1 MAINHNIHWEIRNTG
16 TEKSGAGFN
25 SSNQNAGLNYSYGAN
40 YQLITIDDLELDH
53 ADLFKPGIPSWSLSN
68 GGTFPGGTYY
78 IGIRYVAL
86 GGSGEIKAK
95 SELVEY
101 ADFIPNGKTVVIN
114 SPADPG
120 YPFDHYQ
127 VFVREL
133 AGSSTYA
140 QLQNYGGGEVAS
152 SIGTNLSLNSFST
165 SYTSILVS
173 NLPDKGNVYQ
183 LASTGRPFVADDI
196 GNFIYIEN
204 NNIGFRSKAASLV
217 DVSNYVEIGKSNN
230 YLFAA
235 WFDLSETKTVKQ
247 ISAALW
253 AVGSP
258 SGDLF
263 LELRTNNSGA
273 PSDTILASGGINA
286 NTLGSSP
293 EWLDVSVNS
302 TLAPGRYWIV
312 INFDTTPDISNYVR
326 LGRKTSTGFQNL
338 NEMHLYQYNTST
350 LAWSNVDTG
359 LAVAIGVTW
368 NTANIWG
375 DGDYSPFLINKG
387 SLRFEIQ
394 NVESNVALVF
404 SDYFI
409 SAIGTTAG
417 YGYLGGASNNLLSL
431 NEHATEF
438 ALDSLAHVKAANY
451 TLYEP
456 LVLSHMSLS
465 GYEATRYDIAN
476 RPVFIVDTGVDP
488 SLYDYTTGDG
498 VIDIVG
504 DKIQINNIEVDG
516 NDFAEKLLTATDKSL
531 LILNCWFHNSAHTAL
546 VFGTGSSQ
554 AIWVEATRISDILTA
569 SALSAGIYVGNAN
582 HLNVINCFVNNISG
596 CGIYATGMSLRTEY
610 CIFHEISGAFTN
622 NGHGIIADEC
632 TDVKLSFLTV
642 NNCSKSGVNFRKSG
656 NIVVSNSLFT
666 NGTDHGI
673 LLDMDFSYSFGLSR
687 IYNNAFYN
695 NGGNQVEVNPPVISQ
710 IGPITLL
717 TSPYVHIGIDYVDF
731 TLNTAT
737 GSGAQLVGQALPSS
751 FQGTNSTQKLDIG
764 AVQTYGNQPSP
775 RRNPIIS
782 LF

>member
-1 MAINHNIHWEIRNTG
+1 MAINHNIDWEIKNTG

-25 SSNQNAGLNYSYGAN
+25 SSNQNAGLNYSYGSH
-40 YQLITIDDLELDH
+40 YQLISYDDLELDN
-53 ADLFKPGIPSWSLSN
+53 ADLFKPGIPSWSLVN

-78 IGIRYVAL
+78 FGVRYVAL
-86 GGSGEIKAK
+86 GGDGEIKAK

-114 SPADPG
+114 SPANPG

-127 VFVREL
+127 VFIREL

-173 NLPDKGNVYQ
+173 NLPEKGNVYQ
-183 LASTGRPFVADDI
+183 LSSNDRNFVANDI

-204 NNIGFRSKAASLV
+204 NNIGFRSREASLV
-217 DVSNYVEIGKSNN
+217 DVSNYVEIGKTNN

-235 WFDLSETKTVKQ
+235 WFDLSETKTIKQ
-247 ISAALW
+247 ISAVLW

-263 LELRTNNSGA
+263 LELRTNNSGV
-273 PSDTILASGGINA
+273 PSSTILASGGINA
-286 NTLGSSP
+286 NTLGTSP
-293 EWLDVSVNS
+293 EWVDVSVNS
-302 TLAPGRYWIV
+302 TLAPGRYWV
-312 INFDTTPDISNYVR
+312 VVNFDTTPDASNYLR

-350 LAWSNVDTG
+350 FTWSNVDTG
-359 LAVAIGVTW
+359 LAVAIGVSW
-368 NTANIWG
+368 NTNSIWG
-375 DGDYSPFLINKG
+375 DGDYSPFLINQG
-387 SLRFEIQ
+387 SLRFEIL
-394 NVESNVALVF
+394 NVDTNQALVY

-409 SAIGTTAG
+409 SSIGAIGG
-417 YGYLGGASNNLLSL
+417 YGYLGGASNNLLSV

-438 ALDSLAHVKAANY
+438 ALNSMAYIKSANY
-451 TLYEP
+451 TLFEP
-456 LVLSHMSLS
+456 LVLSNMSLN
-465 GYEATRYDIAN
+465 GYETTRHDIAD

-488 SLYDYTTGDG
+488 NLYDYVTGDG
-498 VIDIVG
+498 VINITG
-504 DKIQINNIEVDG
+504 DKIQIINIEIDG

-531 LILNCWFHNSAHTAL
+531 LILNSWFHNSAHTAL
-546 VFGTGSSQ
+546 YFGSGSSQ
-554 AIWVEATRISDILTA
+554 AIWIESTRISDILTE
-569 SALSAGIYVGNAN
+569 SALSAAIFVDNAN
-582 HLNVINCFVNNISG
+582 HLNVMNCYINNISG

-610 CIFHEISGAFTN
+610 SIFHNISGSFTN

-632 TDVKLSFLTV
+632 TDAKLSFLTI
-642 NNCSKSGVNFRKSG
+642 NDCSKSGVNFRKSG

-666 NGTDHGI
+666 NGGDHGI
-673 LLDMDFSYSFGLSR
+673 LIDMDTSNAFGLSR

-695 NGGNQVEVNPPVISQ
+695 NGGNQVESNPSTVLQ
-710 IGPITLL
+710 VGPITLT
-717 TSPYVHIGIDYVDF
+717 TSPFVHIGLDYVDF
-731 TLNTAT
+731 TLNSST
-737 GSGAQLVGQALPSS
+737 GSGEQLIGHALPTS
-751 FQGTNSTQKLDIG
+751 FEGTNSNQKLDIG
-764 AVQTYGNQPSP
+764 AVQTYGNQPVP
-775 RRNPIIS
+775 RRNPVVS

>member
-1 MAINHNIHWEIRNTG
+1 MAINHNIDWEIKATG
-16 TEKSGAGFN
+16 AEKSGAGFN
-25 SSNQNAGLNYSYGAN
+25 TSNQNSGLDYSYGAN
-40 YQLITIDDLELDH
+40 YQLITIDDLELDN

-86 GGSGEIKAK
+86 GGSGEIVAK

-114 SPADPG
+114 SPVDPG

-140 QLQNYGGGEVAS
+140 QLQDYGGGAVS
-152 SIGTNLSLNSFST
+152 SAIGTNLALNSFST
-165 SYTSILVS
+165 SFNSILVS

-183 LASTGRPFVADDI
+183 LISTDRNFVANDI

-204 NNIGFRSKAASLV
+204 NNIGFRSEAASGV
-217 DVSNYVEIGKSNN
+217 DVGNYVEIGKTNN

-235 WFDLSETKTVKQ
+235 WFDISETKTIKQ
-247 ISAALW
+247 ISAVLW

-263 LELRTNNSGA
+263 LELRTSNSGA
-273 PSDTILASGGINA
+273 PSNTILASGGINA
-286 NTLGSSP
+286 NTLGSTP
-293 EWLDVSVNS
+293 AWLDVSVNS
-302 TLAPGRYWIV
+302 SLAPGRYWV
-312 INFDTTPDISNYVR
+312 VVNFDATPDVSNYVR

-338 NEMHLYQYNTST
+338 NQMHLYQYNTST
-350 LAWSNVDTG
+350 LTWSNVDTG

-368 NTANIWG
+368 NTTEIWG
-375 DGDYSPFLINKG
+375 NGDYSPFLINKG
-387 SLRFEIQ
+387 SLRFEIL
-394 NVESNVALVF
+394 NVDTNQALIC

-409 SAIGTTAG
+409 SDIGATGG
-417 YGYLGGASNNLLSL
+417 YGYLGGASNNLLSV

-438 ALDSLAHVKAANY
+438 SLDSTAYIKAANY
-451 TLYEP
+451 TLYAP
-456 LVLSHMSLS
+456 LALSHMSLN
-465 GYEATRYDIAN
+465 GYETTRHDIAD

-488 SLYDYTTGDG
+488 NLYDYTTGDG
-498 VIDIVG
+498 VIDIIG
-504 DKIQINNIEVDG
+504 DKIQIINIEVDG
-516 NDFAEKLLTATDKSL
+516 NDFAEKLLTSTNESL

-546 VFGTGSSQ
+546 YFGSGSSQ
-554 AIWVEATRISDILTA
+554 AIWIESTRISDILTE
-569 SALSAGIYVGNAN
+569 SALSAGIYVDSAN
-582 HLNVINCFVNNISG
+582 HLNVMNCYINNISG

-610 CIFHEISGAFTN
+610 SIFHEISGALTN

-632 TDVKLSFLTV
+632 TDVKLSFLTM
-642 NNCSKSGVNFRKSG
+642 NDCSKSGINFRKSG

-666 NGTDHGI
+666 NGGDHGVLI
-673 LLDMDFSYSFGLSR
+673 DMDTTYGFGLNR

-695 NGGNQVEVNPPVISQ
+695 NGGNQVEANPAVIFQ
-710 IGPITLL
+710 VGPITLAS
-717 TSPYVHIGIDYVDF
+717 SPYVHIGIDYVDF
-731 TLNTAT
+731 TLNSAT
-737 GSGAQLVGQALPSS
+737 GSGSQLVGHALPST